1 MNLGIVNALICLQ
14 NRLFDRPFLSGIK
27 LYLIHYFSLSSIY
40 TFREEVCQTQE
51 CSTLTNLLEHGS
63 LSSLSRL
70 GTEHHGIDVED

>member
-1 MNLGIVNALICLQ
+1 MNLGMVNALKFLKKQ
-14 NRLFDRPFLSGIK
+14 TKSRPASSGNNCHFLRNLFLSSN
-27 LYLIHYFSLSSIY
+27 LYLRKELG
-40 TFREEVCQTQE
+40 QTQE

>member
-1 MNLGIVNALICLQ
+1 MDLGTFNAVIFLQ
-14 NRLFDRPFLSGIK
+14 NGAKERHVLSGKNIR
-27 LYLIHYFSLSSIY
+27 LARNLLLSSIL
-40 TFREEVCQTQE
+40 RLRKEHCQTQE

>member
-14 NRLFDRPFLSGIK
+14 NGSFAGHPASGIK
-27 LYLIHYFSLSSIY
+27 FFLIRNFSLSSFY
-40 TFREEVCQTQE
+40 TFREEACLTQE